1 MWWGC
6 FYGNAL
12 HLNADGLYLNLTDR
26 PGQTFYSETVQRS
39 SELFLSLTED
49 KNCPVLLQKHWSAT
63 AQFSSQ
69 LVVRSKMLCES
80 NEDLGNIVEYSI
92 VLVVFLLHFSD
103 IELGFLPTGVWL
115 NSNYE
120 CGLEPAKSYRACC
133 SAWSKIMLHENI
145 CQLQFYIYV
154 TRCRSFPSLAGLG
167 KTLIAEQVETNDHS
181 SYMLSNLPFPSHC
194 VNFWCFEN
202 QNCNRTSL
210 RKIISQQWQQNRIQ
224 RIFFL
229 FVF

>member
-49 KNCPVLLQKHWSAT
+49 KKCPALLQKHWSAT

-69 LVVRSKMLCES
+69 LVVLSKMLCE
-80 NEDLGNIVEYSI
+80 NKQQKILAIEYSI
-92 VLVVFLLHFSD
+92 VPVVFVVHFSD
-103 IELGFLPTGVWL
+103 IELGFFPTGLWL

-133 SAWSKIMLHENI
+133 SADVLKLCCMKM
-145 CQLQFYIYV
+145 F
-154 TRCRSFPSLAGLG
+154 
-167 KTLIAEQVETNDHS
+167 
-181 SYMLSNLPFPSHC
+181 
-194 VNFWCFEN
+194 
-202 QNCNRTSL
+202 
-210 RKIISQQWQQNRIQ
+210 ISCS
-224 RIFFL
+224 FL
-229 FVF
+229 FMSLDVVASHLLLVWGRRWWQSK